1 MVPPQKRP
9 VIPSEVEGSTHLR
22 SAGTELVPPQKRP
35 VIPSEVEGST
45 HPRPAGTELVPP
57 AEPIDISAPESARI
71 SRLRCASLE
80 MTYFLLRAIQRPLSR
95 PGVRGSLDCARDDR
109 VGKCR
114 ANNGVGCFLR
124 RKDLSSP
131 AKSRDPCTYGQQ
143 VPNWFLRRKDLSSP
157 AKSRD
162 LRTHGQQVPNWFH
175 RRNQRTLQRPKVPG
189 SLDSAALRSR

>member
-1 MVPPQKRP
+1 MYSTEQRLQPVGTQMVPPQKRP

-22 SAGTELVPPQKRP
+22 SAGTELVPP
-35 VIPSEVEGST
+35 
-45 HPRPAGTELVPP
+45 

-71 SRLRCASLE
+71 SRLRFASLE

-131 AKSRDPCTYGQQ
+131 AKSRD
-143 VPNWFLRRKDLSSP
+143 
-157 AKSRD
+157 
-162 LRTHGQQVPNWFH
+162 LRTYGQQVPNWFH
-175 RRNQRTLQRPKVPG
+175 RRNQRTLQRPKAPG